1 MMKTDDINDQ
11 AVTKDKIRDGNVT
24 TEKLAEGAVSTDKL
38 SDGSVKTEK
47 IADENVTTSKLADG
61 AVSTSKI
68 ANQNVTKEKIADQSV
83 DNSKLSPEAVTY
95 DKVKDKAI
103 ITEKLNDRSVTT
115 EKVEEKAITNTKIGD
130 SAVDGRTISEASV
143 EKKHL
148 ANDSVATEKLQD
160 SAITSDKI
168 HTDAVTEEK
177 IKDSS
182 VSNSKLADNSVGTS
196 KIKDGNITN
205 EKVANNTLTLDK
217 LDPELRKSIQ
227 AATGLPEN
235 LVEVIQDVDKEVK
248 TLHSKD
254 TDLQSQITDKQ
265 QQITAHDK
273 DIELLQNRSTQME
286 QTINNIAATGG
297 ASVANTVA
305 YTNTTSG
312 LESVNAQGA
321 IDELAAKNKSQDATI
336 SAKAEKSD
344 VQAAVSELKDKDS
357 ALSAEIA
364 KKANSADVSAQ
375 MQTEQTR
382 VNNELAKKFNSEN
395 IAQESGDA
403 EDKVMSQKAVSAKF
417 SDLGKKTKEIS
428 HEDIQDNDDCIEF
441 VSESGETVGKID
453 NNGADF
459 TSLKK
464 NGVEVL
470 TSHQDVSGL
479 ATKEEV
485 DKKQDKIEE
494 ITTDNQ
500 ADDSEEIEFKSND
513 DKQTYAK
520 INNNG
525 VYAKEFYYLNGN
537 PINSSNIRNIFVNKD
552 GSADFTDVVSALESI
567 NVNDANKFIHN
578 IYISEGTYDMF
589 ADWFKDKDYN
599 DASLTISQLQGVL
612 VPKNTNLI
620 GVGKKENIILKGE
633 LPSEVKAKVS
643 VNFSALNL
651 RGYDNAIE
659 NMTITCFNGRYA
671 IHDQVGTECQ
681 DKYEHKFKNL
691 VIIHKGFDEG
701 ATPAWDSTNNDV
713 NHRWGSCHPLG
724 QGTNNKANIYCE
736 YVLFDCQNSNGA
748 SFLTHDSNSESSG
761 SSHIV
766 FNCCKFKNK
775 VSTVIDISSL
785 GANHNNTIQIT
796 DCVFKSE
803 NAPQIHGAISSL
815 STSKDFIYYLYGRKN
830 NENLVVNIPDGY
842 EENNW
847 LI

>member
-1 MMKTDDINDQ
+1 MVPMMKTDDINDQ
-11 AVTKDKIRDGNVT
+11 AITKDKIRDGNVT
-24 TEKLAEGAVSTDKL
+24 TEKLAESAVSTDKL
-38 SDGSVKTEK
+38 PDGAIKTEK

-68 ANQNVTKEKIADQSV
+68 ADQNVTKEKIADQSV

-95 DKVKDKAI
+95 DKLKDKSV
-103 ITEKLNDRSVTT
+103 ITEKLNDRAVTT
-115 EKVEEKAITNTKIGD
+115 EKVEEKAVTNEKIGD

-148 ANDSVATEKLQD
+148 ANNSVATEKLQD

-205 EKVANNTLTLDK
+205 EKVANNTLTQDK
-217 LDPELRKSIQ
+217 LDPELRKAIQ

-235 LVEVIQDVDKEVK
+235 LVEVIQDVDKEVRS
-248 TLHSKD
+248 LHSKD

-273 DIELLQNRSTQME
+273 DIDLLQNRSTQME
-286 QTINNIAATGG
+286 HTINNIAATGG

-321 IDELAAKNKSQDATI
+321 IDELAAK
-336 SAKAEKSD
+336 
-344 VQAAVSELKDKDS
+344 
-357 ALSAEIA
+357 
-364 KKANSADVSAQ
+364 KANSADVSAQ

-382 VNNELAKKFNSEN
+382 VNNELAKKFDKES
-395 IAQESGDA
+395 ISQESGDA
-403 EDKVMSQKAVSAKF
+403 EDKVMSQKAVSTKL

-620 GVGKKENIILKGE
+620 
-633 LPSEVKAKVS
+633 
-643 VNFSALNL
+643 
-651 RGYDNAIE
+651 
-659 NMTITCFNGRYA
+659 
-671 IHDQVGTECQ
+671 
-681 DKYEHKFKNL
+681 
-691 VIIHKGFDEG
+691 
-701 ATPAWDSTNNDV
+701 
-713 NHRWGSCHPLG
+713 
-724 QGTNNKANIYCE
+724 
-736 YVLFDCQNSNGA
+736 
-748 SFLTHDSNSESSG
+748 
-761 SSHIV
+761 
-766 FNCCKFKNK
+766 
-775 VSTVIDISSL
+775 
-785 GANHNNTIQIT
+785 
-796 DCVFKSE
+796 
-803 NAPQIHGAISSL
+803 
-815 STSKDFIYYLYGRKN
+815 
-830 NENLVVNIPDGY
+830 
-842 EENNW
+842 
-847 LI
+847 

>member
-1 MMKTDDINDQ
+1 MAEKKKYNSILVSGRKDETLTYSRYVKDEESGESVKESLDKKVNNTDELETQQIKDGAIINEKLAADSVGNTNLQ
-11 AVTKDKIRDGNVT
+11 DGSVSNEKLEDGSIT
-24 TEKLAEGAVSTDKL
+24 NEKLAENSITKDKL
-38 SDGSVKTEK
+38 K
-47 IADENVTTSKLADG
+47 
-61 AVSTSKI
+61 
-68 ANQNVTKEKIADQSV
+68 
-83 DNSKLSPEAVTY
+83 DNT
-95 DKVKDKAI
+95 I
-103 ITEKLNDRSVTT
+103 G
-115 EKVEEKAITNTKIGD
+115 VE
-130 SAVDGRTISEASV
+130 
-143 EKKHL
+143 
-148 ANDSVATEKLQD
+148 
-160 SAITSDKI
+160 
-168 HTDAVTEEK
+168 
-177 IKDSS
+177 
-182 VSNSKLADNSVGTS
+182 
-196 KIKDGNITN
+196 
-205 EKVANNTLTLDK
+205 K
-217 LDPELRKSIQ
+217 LDPELRQTIN

-235 LVEVIQDVDKEVK
+235 LVETIQNVDD
-248 TLHSKD
+248 TLKD
-254 TDLQSQITDKQ
+254 HQSQLEDKQ
-265 QQITAHDK
+265 QQITANDE
-273 DIELLQNRSTQME
+273 DISLLQARSTQME
-286 QTINNIAATGG
+286 ETIKSIAATGG
-297 ASVANTVA
+297 ASQATAVTYNNANSQLTA
-305 YTNTTSG
+305 INIQS
-312 LESVNAQGA
+312 A
-321 IDELAAKNKSQDATI
+321 IDELHGSKIEKTSI
-336 SAKAEKSD
+336 S
-344 VQAAVSELKDKDS
+344 
-357 ALSAEIA
+357 
-364 KKANSADVSAQ
+364 
-375 MQTEQTR
+375 
-382 VNNELAKKFNSEN
+382 
-395 IAQESGDA
+395 QESGEA
-403 EDKVMSQKAVSAKF
+403 EDKVMSQKAVSTKL
-417 SDLGKKTKEIS
+417 SDLGKKTEEIS
-428 HEDIQDNDDCIEF
+428 HEDIQDEDDCVEF

-470 TSHQDVSGL
+470 TAHQDISGL

-494 ITTDNQ
+494 ITTDNKT
-500 ADDSEEIEFKSND
+500 DDSEEIEFKSNN

-599 DASLTISQLQGVL
+599 DASLTISKLQGVL

-633 LPSEVKAKVS
+633 LPSEVKTKVS
-643 VNFSALNL
+643 INFSALNL

-681 DKYEHKFKNL
+681 DEYEHKFKNL

-736 YVLFDCQNSNGA
+736 YVLFDCQNSYGA

-761 SSHIV
+761 GSHIV

-775 VSTVIDISSL
+775 ISTVIDISSL

-830 NENLVVNIPDGY
+830 NENLVVNIPEGH

>member
-1 MMKTDDINDQ
+1 MGTTKLNIGKIPISKGEYQEGTTYQRLNQVTMLGSTYQSKIDDN
-11 AVTKDKIRDGNVT
+11 
-24 TEKLAEGAVSTDKL
+24 
-38 SDGSVKTEK
+38 
-47 IADENVTTSKLADG
+47 TSAPAQMGADG
-61 AVSTSKI
+61 AV
-68 ANQNVTKEKIADQSV
+68 E
-83 DNSKLSPEAVTY
+83 
-95 DKVKDKAI
+95 
-103 ITEKLNDRSVTT
+103 
-115 EKVEEKAITNTKIGD
+115 
-130 SAVDGRTISEASV
+130 
-143 EKKHL
+143 
-148 ANDSVATEKLQD
+148 
-160 SAITSDKI
+160 
-168 HTDAVTEEK
+168 
-177 IKDSS
+177 
-182 VSNSKLADNSVGTS
+182 
-196 KIKDGNITN
+196 NIN
-205 EKVANNTLTLDK
+205 
-217 LDPELRKSIQ
+217 
-227 AATGLPEN
+227 
-235 LVEVIQDVDKEVK
+235 
-248 TLHSKD
+248 
-254 TDLQSQITDKQ
+254 TDKWLC
-265 QQITAHDK
+265 IAVGNVSAARK
-273 DIELLQNRSTQME
+273 VVY
-286 QTINNIAATGG
+286 NNE
-297 ASVANTVA
+297 
-305 YTNTTSG
+305 TSG
-312 LESVNAQGA
+312 LDAGNVQEA
-321 IDELAAKNKSQDATI
+321 IDEVGSKVGNL
-336 SAKAEKSD
+336 
-344 VQAAVSELKDKDS
+344 SE
-357 ALSAEIA
+357 
-364 KKANSADVSAQ
+364 
-375 MQTEQTR
+375 
-382 VNNELAKKFNSEN
+382 
-395 IAQESGDA
+395 
-403 EDKVMSQKAVSAKF
+403 
-417 SDLGKKTKEIS
+417 KTKEIS
-428 HEDIQDNDDCIEF
+428 HEDIQDDDDCIEF

-470 TSHQDVSGL
+470 TAHQDVSGL

-494 ITTDNQ
+494 ITTGNQ

-633 LPSEVKAKVS
+633 LPSEVKAKAS
-643 VNFSALNL
+643 INFSALNL

-681 DKYEHKFKNL
+681 DEYEHKFKNL

-761 SSHIV
+761 GSHIV

-796 DCVFKSE
+796 DCVFKSG
-803 NAPQIHGAISSL
+803 NTPQIHGAISSL

-830 NENLVVNIPDGY
+830 NENLVVNIPEGH

>member
-1 MMKTDDINDQ
+1 MANDINKEDPHYKGEYGSIYEVNRKFPTGGVAGDFVVIDGWAHYWN
-11 AVTKDKIRDGNVT
+11 AVRGTWCVNAERDSYWDELITNIIEKFKLVRGATYLGVANLDTVPTKVIGAKMYYFATVAGTYKNFDNLVVPQGINVLYSENGSSWVNT
-24 TEKLAEGAVSTDKL
+24 TLLEVAQELGVST
-38 SDGSVKTEK
+38 
-47 IADENVTTSKLADG
+47 N
-61 AVSTSKI
+61 
-68 ANQNVTKEKIADQSV
+68 
-83 DNSKLSPEAVTY
+83 
-95 DKVKDKAI
+95 KV
-103 ITEKLNDRSVTT
+103 V
-115 EKVEEKAITNTKIGD
+115 
-130 SAVDGRTISEASV
+130 
-143 EKKHL
+143 
-148 ANDSVATEKLQD
+148 
-160 SAITSDKI
+160 
-168 HTDAVTEEK
+168 
-177 IKDSS
+177 
-182 VSNSKLADNSVGTS
+182 
-196 KIKDGNITN
+196 
-205 EKVANNTLTLDK
+205 
-217 LDPELRKSIQ
+217 
-227 AATGLPEN
+227 
-235 LVEVIQDVDKEVK
+235 
-248 TLHSKD
+248 
-254 TDLQSQITDKQ
+254 
-265 QQITAHDK
+265 
-273 DIELLQNRSTQME
+273 
-286 QTINNIAATGG
+286 
-297 ASVANTVA
+297 
-305 YTNTTSG
+305 
-312 LESVNAQGA
+312 
-321 IDELAAKNKSQDATI
+321 
-336 SAKAEKSD
+336 
-344 VQAAVSELKDKDS
+344 
-357 ALSAEIA
+357 
-364 KKANSADVSAQ
+364 
-375 MQTEQTR
+375 
-382 VNNELAKKFNSEN
+382 
-395 IAQESGDA
+395 
-403 EDKVMSQKAVSAKF
+403 SQKAVSDKL
-417 SDLGKKTKEIS
+417 SDLYSKTKEIS
-428 HEDIQDNDDCIEF
+428 HEDIQDDADCIEF
-441 VSESGETVGKID
+441 VNESGETVGKID

-470 TSHQDVSGL
+470 TAHQDVSGL

-500 ADDSEEIEFKSND
+500 TDDSEEIEFKSDD

-589 ADWFKDKDYN
+589 ADWFKEKDYN

-643 VNFSALNL
+643 INFSTLNL
-651 RGYDNAIE
+651 RGYDNVIE
-659 NMTITCFNGRYA
+659 NMTITCFNSRYA

-681 DKYEHKFKNL
+681 DEYEHKFKNL

-724 QGTNNKANIYCE
+724 QGTNNKANIYCD

-761 SSHIV
+761 GAHIV

-785 GANHNNTIQIT
+785 GANYNNTIQIN

-803 NAPQIHGAISSL
+803 NTPQIHGAISSL
-815 STSKDFIYYLYGRKN
+815 SASKNFIYYLYGRKN
-830 NENLVVNIPDGY
+830 NENLVVNIPEGY

>member
-1 MMKTDDINDQ
+1 MVPMMKTDDINDQ
-11 AVTKDKIRDGNVT
+11 AITKDKIRDGNVT
-24 TEKLAEGAVSTDKL
+24 TEKLAESAVSTDKL
-38 SDGSVKTEK
+38 PDGAIKTEK

-68 ANQNVTKEKIADQSV
+68 ADQNVTKEKIADQSV

-95 DKVKDKAI
+95 DKLKDKSV
-103 ITEKLNDRSVTT
+103 ITEKLNDRAVTT
-115 EKVEEKAITNTKIGD
+115 EKVEEKAVTNEKIGD

-148 ANDSVATEKLQD
+148 ANNSVATEKLQD

-205 EKVANNTLTLDK
+205 EKVANNTLTQDK
-217 LDPELRKSIQ
+217 LDPELRKAIQ

-235 LVEVIQDVDKEVK
+235 LVEVIQDVDKEVRS
-248 TLHSKD
+248 LHSKD

-273 DIELLQNRSTQME
+273 DIDLLQNRSTQME
-286 QTINNIAATGG
+286 HTINNIAATGG

-321 IDELAAKNKSQDATI
+321 IDELAAK
-336 SAKAEKSD
+336 
-344 VQAAVSELKDKDS
+344 
-357 ALSAEIA
+357 
-364 KKANSADVSAQ
+364 KANSADVSAQ

-382 VNNELAKKFNSEN
+382 VNNELAKKFDKES
-395 IAQESGDA
+395 ISQESGDA
-403 EDKVMSQKAVSAKF
+403 EDKVMSQKAVSTKL

-651 RGYDNAIE
+651 RGYNNAIE

-681 DKYEHKFKNL
+681 DEYEHKFKNL

-761 SSHIV
+761 GSHIV

-796 DCVFKSE
+796 DCVFNSE
-803 NAPQIHGAISSL
+803 NTPQIHGAISSL
-815 STSKDFIYYLYGRKN
+815 STSKDFIYYLYGRKS
-830 NENLVVNIPDGY
+830 NENLVVNIPEGH